1 MLILDV
7 RTRWGSTFA
16 MLERAL
22 LMRPAIER
30 MVQLN
35 PLDLGEYKLSDMDWL
50 IIKTVRNWLE
60 KFAFATKKLSTAKKP
75 MISSIMTIYLDLM
88 IDVKAMIESLPTTA
102 PRSLKQGMN
111 LSAIAVFQAY
121 AFV

>member
-35 PLDLGEYKLSDMDWL
+35 PLDLGEYKLTDMDWL

-88 IDVKAMIESLPTTA
+88 IDVKAMIESLPATA
-102 PRSLKQGMN
+102 PQSLKQGMH
-111 LSAIAVFQAY
+111 LSVVVVFQAY